1 MIKAVIFDVD
11 GTLVDTVQ
19 LHAHAWADTFKH
31 LGIDVDPQAVAGQ
44 IGKGGDQMMP
54 VFVPESRLAADGEA
68 MEQFRSDLYKREY
81 MSRARA
87 FPGVRALFERL
98 KADGKQVAI
107 GSSCKAD
114 ELGTYLKLA
123 NIEGLPDAATTG
135 DDAEHS
141 KPFPDILQAAAAK
154 LGVVDPQQVAV
165 IGDSP
170 FDAQAAVVAGFKP
183 IGVLCG
189 GFREADLRAAGCL
202 EIHDDPEALLAAYP
216 QSILGRQ
223 DSA

>member
-1 MIKAVIFDVD
+1 MTQAVIFDVD
-11 GTLVDTVQ
+11 GTLVDTVD
-19 LHAHAWADTFKH
+19 LHAEAWAETFRH
-31 LGIDVDPQAVAGQ
+31 FGIEVETAAVRSQ

-81 MSRARA
+81 LPRARA

-98 KADGKQVAI
+98 KADGKRVAI

-114 ELGTYLKLA
+114 ELGGYLKLA
-123 NIEGLPDAATTG
+123 DIEGLPDAATTG

-141 KPFPDILQAAAAK
+141 KPFPDIFQAAASK
-154 LGVVDPQQVAV
+154 LGDVDPLEVV
-165 IGDSP
+165 VVGDSP
-170 FDAQAAVVAGFKP
+170 FDAQAAVIAGFKP

-189 GFREADLRAAGCL
+189 GFREGDLRAAGAV
-202 EIHDDPEALLAAYP
+202 EIHDGPEALLAAYDR
-216 QSILGRQ
+216 SILFR
-223 DSA
+223 